1 MATMED
7 LEALIAR
14 LHRQGQ
20 TTLSAGEVARH
31 LWPNSRGQNVN
42 GQVFPLGA
50 GAAGRMLRRCK
61 VVWEIEP
68 RRWAIIPERL
78 V

>member
-1 MATMED
+1 MATMAD
-7 LEALIAR
+7 LEALIAK
-14 LHRQGQ
+14 LHHQGE

-31 LWPNSRGQNVN
+31 LWPNGRGLNTN
-42 GQVFPLGA
+42 GQVFPLSA

-61 VVWEIEP
+61 AVWEIEP

-78 V
+78 P